1 MKSGKNLNQNIA
13 QQFINSIFCSGGRK
27 EGEEE
32 HTYTLKDRFATRK
45 RSKSRSRSRTPRSRS
60 HERSHSKE
68 RRHRSGRSRHDDMG
82 NNVKQGKMCNIKFI
96 QYYLFFNSAE
106 KEHTNHN
113 NHSHTHHKNDNFDL
127 DSKDPSNN
135 TSYDEKGVMK
145 ISNDIIVPDYL
156 VSLLIGKSG
165 ETIRSIMNKSGSM
178 ITFQKEVRKIKK

>member
-1 MKSGKNLNQNIA
+1 M
-13 QQFINSIFCSGGRK
+13 
-27 EGEEE
+27 
-32 HTYTLKDRFATRK
+32 
-45 RSKSRSRSRTPRSRS
+45 
-60 HERSHSKE
+60 
-68 RRHRSGRSRHDDMG
+68 
-82 NNVKQGKMCNIKFI
+82 
-96 QYYLFFNSAE
+96 FFNSAE

-178 ITFQKEVRKIKK
+178 ITFQKEVRKIKIIILSIMMSLKSTQLLEYLAESAI